1 MHRQQENTLGLLPN
15 APRPCWRKDG
25 CGEQK
30 PARGHLVT
38 LMGSPQAVS
47 CLGARSALEKGA
59 VAMQP
64 AETVP
69 SEAEGHETMVGNL
82 RGQGRPWREGNA
94 QGHGGLLGPLA
105 CLA

>member
-1 MHRQQENTLGLLPN
+1 MHRQQKNTQGLLPN
-15 APRPCWRKDG
+15 APRSCWRKDG

-30 PARGHLVT
+30 SARGHLVT
-38 LMGSPQAVS
+38 PMGSPQAAP

-69 SEAEGHETMVGNL
+69 SEAEEHETMVGNL
-82 RGQGRPWREGNA
+82 RGQGWPWREGNA